1 MPPKNR
7 SAVNPTR
14 KGRKVEKSE
23 DYFVI
28 ISFFL
33 CTKIRNFF
41 LNGVFYIDCYFYP
54 TSTLPSQQ
62 FEIISDTKMQEP
74 VDESK
79 KM

>member
-1 MPPKNR
+1 M
-7 SAVNPTR
+7 
-14 KGRKVEKSE
+14 
-23 DYFVI
+23 I
-28 ISFFL
+28 ISFFEGASATVL
-33 CTKIRNFF
+33 VCTKIRKFF

-54 TSTLPSQQ
+54 ASTLPSQK